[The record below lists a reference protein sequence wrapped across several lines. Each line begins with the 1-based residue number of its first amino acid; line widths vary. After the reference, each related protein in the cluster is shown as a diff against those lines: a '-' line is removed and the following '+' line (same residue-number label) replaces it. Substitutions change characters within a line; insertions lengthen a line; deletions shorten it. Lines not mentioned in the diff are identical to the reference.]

1 MTETPRDRCS
11 LTTLE
16 AFRSSCDQLLG
27 SARRNVRILSPNLD
41 LALLSRA
48 SVATALADLT
58 RASRFTDIRILFA
71 DSLLAMKHGHRLI
84 ELSRRFPSSISLRQL
99 PVDRRDEQNSWILT
113 DDANLIWRPEHVRYD
128 NGFCES
134 ENRELAPRLCR
145 QFDDIWERSQPD
157 PELRRLFL

>member
-11 LTTLE
+11 LNTLE
-16 AFRSSCDQLLG
+16 AFRSACDQLLG
-27 SARRNVRILSPNLD
+27 NTRRSVRILSPNMD

-48 SVATALADLT
+48 SVATALSDLI
-58 RASRFTDIRILFA
+58 RVSRFTDIRILFA

-84 ELSRRFPSSISLRQL
+84 ELSRRFPSTISLRQL
-99 PVDRRDEQNSWILT
+99 PLDSRGERHSWIIT
-113 DDANLIWRPEHVRYD
+113 DDANLLWRPDHVRYD
-128 NGFCES
+128 NGFYEE

-145 QFDDIWERSQPD
+145 QFDDTWERSQPD